1 MVRYLVWLG
10 SLLLIVTFMVQS
22 HYYPQL
28 QFNSLQQRILHPL
41 DHRVRYR
48 IGEIDPRFGLSEQ
61 EVKNLAQRATYI
73 WQRDTGKSWFVYDKN
88 ARLTVNFIFDERQ
101 QTTLDY
107 QKTRQDIQQMKH
119 HQQQNA
125 QTLEQNR
132 ANLDREFNALQAEI
146 RQLNQQYDYLNAQFQ
161 NTLPEHRAQLHAQLT
176 QLEQQ
181 KHFLQAKAQ
190 SFESNQQRFNQ
201 QVQQYNQHAQQVDNA
216 IHQANIKFR
225 PREFHKGVFNGRE
238 INIYEYQSQDD
249 LLLTLAHEFGHAL
262 DLDHNDDPTALMYP
276 MAQKQD
282 LANFR
287 LKPADIKM
295 LER

>member
-61 EVKNLAQRATYI
+61 DVKNLAQRATYI
-73 WQRDTGKSWFVYDKN
+73 WQRDTGKSWFVYDED
-88 ARLTVNFIFDERQ
+88 ARLTINFIFDERQ
-101 QTTLDY
+101 QN
-107 QKTRQDIQQMKH
+107 TRDFQQAEQH
-119 HQQQNA
+119 INHIVHQH
-125 QTLEQNR
+125 EQSSHSLNQSR
-132 ANLDREFNALQAEI
+132 ESLNREFASLQAEI
-146 RQLNQQYDYLNAQFQ
+146 DSLNQQY
-161 NTLPEHRAQLHAQLT
+161 AQLKVEFVQASPEQRQQLEFYIA
-176 QLEQQ
+176 QLEQKRTELKQ
-181 KHFLQAKAQ
+181 KKQKYQ
-190 SFESNQQRFNQ
+190 DNQQRFNQ
-201 QVQQYNQHAQQVDNA
+201 QVNAYNQNAQHVNA
-216 IHQANIKFR
+216 TILQAKEKFR

-276 MAQKQD
+276 MAQQQD